1 MNASIRFLGADR
13 QVTGSKHLVTI
24 GERKVLLDCGMV
36 QGPRRLADRL
46 NHELP
51 FEPGSIDA
59 VVLSHAHIDH
69 SGSLPRLVR
78 LGYEGP
84 IYCTPATADLLAIML
99 ADSAHLQSSD
109 ARHLRKRGRAFDPA
123 YEMVDVDRTLRLIQ
137 TIDYRTPQEILPG
150 VQVTYL
156 EAGHI
161 LGSAQVVLDLQ
172 EGGESLRLGFTGDLG
187 RKGTPI
193 LRNPDPL
200 PPCEVL
206 ITESTYG
213 DRLHPTHVAVEEQ
226 LREFLVKRQSQPGR
240 ILIPAFS
247 VGRTQN
253 LLWYLG
259 RLLRAG
265 KIAPIDIYVDSPL
278 SNKTTAIV
286 SRHKD
291 LYDPETKAMLDGG
304 HNPFYFEGVHTVTEV
319 EESKALNKLRGG
331 IIISASGMCEGG
343 RILHHLE
350 QTVDRPEDCI
360 LMVGYQAE
368 GTLGRKLLEGF
379 ETVKIFGEAHLVR
392 CKIEHMDGLSAHAD
406 YQELL
411 DHLTPQ
417 VGNAKKVFVVH
428 GEENAAMKFVGRLE
442 AAGFQN
448 VEAPLFKESYPL
460 RD

>member
-1 MNASIRFLGADR
+1 
-13 QVTGSKHLVTI
+13 
-24 GERKVLLDCGMV
+24 
-36 QGPRRLADRL
+36 
-46 NHELP
+46 
-51 FEPGSIDA
+51 
-59 VVLSHAHIDH
+59 
-69 SGSLPRLVR
+69 
-78 LGYEGP
+78 
-84 IYCTPATADLLAIML
+84 
-99 ADSAHLQSSD
+99 
-109 ARHLRKRGRAFDPA
+109 
-123 YEMVDVDRTLRLIQ
+123 
-137 TIDYRTPQEILPG
+137 
-150 VQVTYL
+150 
-156 EAGHI
+156 
-161 LGSAQVVLDLQ
+161 
-172 EGGESLRLGFTGDLG
+172 
-187 RKGTPI
+187 
-193 LRNPDPL
+193 
-200 PPCEVL
+200 
-206 ITESTYG
+206 
-213 DRLHPTHVAVEEQ
+213 
-226 LREFLVKRQSQPGR
+226 
-240 ILIPAFS
+240 
-247 VGRTQN
+247 
-253 LLWYLG
+253 
-259 RLLRAG
+259 
-265 KIAPIDIYVDSPL
+265 
-278 SNKTTAIV
+278 
-286 SRHKD
+286 
-291 LYDPETKAMLDGG
+291 ETKAMLDGG